1 MFSTSFK
8 VTGFARFPERPIP
21 LFPLAMPDA
30 VTFCSTGASTMVF
43 QAWHE
48 GHCPVHLDDSYPH
61 SEQKKA
67 VIFFFPAINLSSFF
81 P

>member
-1 MFSTSFK
+1 
-8 VTGFARFPERPIP
+8 
-21 LFPLAMPDA
+21 MPDA

-61 SEQKKA
+61 SEQKNA